1 MDYAT
6 TTNREAKIIH
16 QTMAYHGK
24 GRKNMLKTFARL
36 TGMVAIVSVLG
47 VGCSNTMSHHA
58 MSYQMNSTSPAA
70 APRNAAAT
78 AMATPAAELRTGL
91 NALLSE
97 HVILAA
103 AATGAALGGRGAE
116 FQAAAGALDANSMDL
131 AKAIGSVYGAD
142 AEQAFLPLWRK
153 HIGFAVDYTQGVAT
167 RDKVKQDKAVMEL
180 VQYTQDFG
188 AFLSSANPNLPKPV
202 VAELVKTHVL
212 TLKEVIDAQAAKD
225 PVKAYT
231 SLRTAASHMHMI
243 ADPLAG
249 AIVKQFPVK
258 FKGAPNSSAASL
270 QSMLNVILREHVYLA
285 AAATGAALGGRTAE
299 FQAAAGALDANSI
312 DLAKAIGRV
321 YGDGAEQAFLP
332 LWRKHIGF
340 VVEYTVGIATKDKAK
355 QNKAVADLV
364 QYTQDFGAFLSSANP
379 NLPKDVVADLVK
391 THVLT
396 LKEVIDLQASGDAAQ
411 AYAALRQAADHM
423 AMIANPLA
431 DAIAKQFPA
440 KYAI

>member
-1 MDYAT
+1 
-6 TTNREAKIIH
+6 
-16 QTMAYHGK
+16 
-24 GRKNMLKTFARL
+24 
-36 TGMVAIVSVLG
+36 
-47 VGCSNTMSHHA
+47 
-58 MSYQMNSTSPAA
+58 
-70 APRNAAAT
+70 
-78 AMATPAAELRTGL
+78 
-91 NALLSE
+91 
-97 HVILAA
+97 
-103 AATGAALGGRGAE
+103 
-116 FQAAAGALDANSMDL
+116 MDL

-258 FKGAPNSSAASL
+258 FEGAPNSSAASL

-396 LKEVIDLQASGDAAQ
+396 LKEVIDLQASGNAAQ

-440 KYAI
+440 KYPFRAAPPTCDSSLSGRPRRLLHAQAVFPLTRRALHRYTRSN

>member
-1 MDYAT
+1 MGYAT
-6 TTNREAKIIH
+6 VINGETNTVH
-16 QTMAYHGK
+16 QTKLDLRK
-24 GRKNMLKTFARL
+24 GRKDMLKTCARL
-36 TGMVAIVSVLG
+36 IGMAAIVSCLG
-47 VGCSNTMSHHA
+47 VGCSNTMSYHT
-58 MSYQMNSTSPAA
+58 MSHQMTSTSTAA
-70 APRNAAAT
+70 APRSAAA
-78 AMATPAAELRTGL
+78 AAVATPAAELRTGL

-131 AKAIGSVYGAD
+131 AKAIGAVYGAD
-142 AEQAFLPLWRK
+142 AEQAFLPLWRT

-167 RDKVKQDKAVMEL
+167 QDKVKQDKAVTEL

-188 AFLSSANPNLPKPV
+188 AFLSSVNPNLPKPV

-212 TLKEVIDAQAAKD
+212 TLKEVIDAQAAGNQ
-225 PVKAYT
+225 VQAYT
-231 SLRTAASHMHMI
+231 ALRMAASHMHMI

-249 AIVKQFPVK
+249 AIVKQFPIK
-258 FKGAPNSSAASL
+258 FEGAPNSSAASL
-270 QSMLNVILREHVYLA
+270 QSMLNVTLREHVYLA

-299 FQAAAGALDANSI
+299 FQAAAWALDANSI
-312 DLAKAIGRV
+312 DLAKAIGMV
-321 YGDGAEQAFLP
+321 YGAGAEQAFLP

-340 VVEYTVGIATKDKAK
+340 VVEYTLGIANKDTAKQDKA
-355 QNKAVADLV
+355 VTDLV
-364 QYTQDFGAFLSSANP
+364 QYTQDFGAFLSSANA

-396 LKEVIDLQASGDAAQ
+396 LKEVIDLQASGNAAQ
-411 AYAALRQAADHM
+411 AYAALRQAAGHM

>member
-1 MDYAT
+1 MGYAAA
-6 TTNREAKIIH
+6 TNREAKVIH
-16 QTMAYHGK
+16 QSVSFHEK
-24 GRKNMLKTFARL
+24 GRKKMLKTFARL

-70 APRNAAAT
+70 AQRNAAAGEV
-78 AMATPAAELRTGL
+78 ATPAAELRTGL

-103 AATGAALGGRGAE
+103 AATGAALGGRDAE

-131 AKAIGSVYGAD
+131 AKAIGAVYGAD

-167 RDKVKQDKAVMEL
+167 QDKAKQDKAVMEL

-212 TLKEVIDAQAAKD
+212 TLKEVIDAQAAGN
-225 PVKAYT
+225 PVQAYKA
-231 SLRTAASHMHMI
+231 LRTAASHMHMI

-258 FKGAPNSSAASL
+258 FEGVPNSSAASL
-270 QSMLNVILREHVYLA
+270 QSTLNVTLREHVYLA

-312 DLAKAIGRV
+312 ALAKAIGMV

-332 LWRKHIGF
+332 LWRKHIAF

-379 NLPKDVVADLVK
+379 NLLKDVVADLVK

-396 LKEVIDLQASGDAAQ
+396 LKEVIDLQASGNAAQ